1 MRERLL
7 LDFSP
12 VNCKCES
19 TSSMRAAAVVPS
31 TSLWLAIRACM
42 QLPGK
47 CKITHLRL
55 SQSSAEGCCET
66 GSCMASRAGVDE
78 HNERGFGDIPPYVPS
93 ACQVGVWHPAH
104 TV

>member
-7 LDFSP
+7 P
-12 VNCKCES
+12 VCCKCEA
-19 TSSMRAAAVVPS
+19 TSSMQAAAVVTS

-42 QLPGK
+42 QLPGT
-47 CKITHLRL
+47 CKNTRLRL

-66 GSCMASRAGVDE
+66 RPCVASRAGVDE
-78 HNERGFGDIPPYVPS
+78 DNERGFGDIPPYVPS
-93 ACQVGVWHPAH
+93 ACQVGIWHPAH